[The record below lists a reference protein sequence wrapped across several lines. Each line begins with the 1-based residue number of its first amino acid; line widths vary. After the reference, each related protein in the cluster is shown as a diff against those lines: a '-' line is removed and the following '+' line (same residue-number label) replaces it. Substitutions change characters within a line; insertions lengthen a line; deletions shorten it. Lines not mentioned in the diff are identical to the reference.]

1 MNKKLILRILGAIFS
16 ALIIVGIFVPFVSV
30 TGYTQSLWGVY
41 SSVNTLYLPIMLIVF
56 GAIGVIF
63 FSLNFKTE
71 FAYMSTGAVLFFIV
85 MQTIDVLDQGTFS
98 TLSVGYYF
106 LAIGAI
112 ATGVIAFLSN
122 LKTKQKEKEVIS
134 SENGSSSNMIAQIDK
149 LYNEQPLQ
157 QEVPIQTISNNSVS
171 PIPAEPLQ
179 QEIKPIE
186 PVMDNQPIPEVVPQ
200 PNQATVEFQPQMN
213 PQVIPTVE
221 PQQNLQSNPV
231 PTQGLQQP
239 NPVVQEFMGAQAQQ
253 PTSNQSIPVQSTNDF
268 NVPLSGINEESPV
281 QPNPVVQG
289 FTKEQTPSIPTT
301 PDPQNNGLDIFGQ
314 PLK

>member
-16 ALIIVGIFVPFVSV
+16 ALIIVGVFVPFVSV

-71 FAYMSTGAVLFFIV
+71 FAYMSTGAVLFFVV

-122 LKTKQKEKEVIS
+122 LKIKIVTLMFPSLYIILFFVFTPLIS
-134 SENGSSSNMIAQIDK
+134 ISILLSFDTSFALKLIFSIHIPNIIAYFF
-149 LYNEQPLQ
+149 LFC
-157 QEVPIQTISNNSVS
+157 TH
-171 PIPAEPLQ
+171 
-179 QEIKPIE
+179 
-186 PVMDNQPIPEVVPQ
+186 
-200 PNQATVEFQPQMN
+200 
-213 PQVIPTVE
+213 
-221 PQQNLQSNPV
+221 
-231 PTQGLQQP
+231 
-239 NPVVQEFMGAQAQQ
+239 
-253 PTSNQSIPVQSTNDF
+253 
-268 NVPLSGINEESPV
+268 
-281 QPNPVVQG
+281 
-289 FTKEQTPSIPTT
+289 
-301 PDPQNNGLDIFGQ
+301 IFIFF
-314 PLK
+314 L